1 MISLMIVAPTAT
13 AAAPAPGIVES
24 FLIPMALMF
33 VVFYFL
39 LIRPQ
44 QQQRKKHTEMISNI
58 KRGDTVVTAGGIV
71 AKVVKASDG
80 DEVMVEIADGVQASV
95 IRATITHV
103 RSRTEPAEKA
113 KA

>member
-1 MISLMIVAPTAT
+1 MFMTIAT
-13 AAAPAPGIVES
+13 AAAAAPTGGPGG
-24 FLIPMALMF
+24 LIDILMPMALMF

-44 QQQRKKHTEMISNI
+44 QQARKKHEEMVTNI

-71 AKVVKASDG
+71 AKVVRAPEG

-95 IRATITHV
+95 VRATISNV
-103 RSRTEPAEKA
+103 RSRTEPAEDKTS
-113 KA
+113 